1 MSKEGDDDGDAG
13 EAKSKQLMRVEMKSY
28 ARVWG

>member
-13 EAKSKQLMRVEMKSY
+13 EAKSKTVNEGRDEELS
-28 ARVWG
+28 RVWG